1 MRALVLLLL
10 LAFATASPSG
20 SAQRSAV
27 DPAAARSMLERYAQ
41 GGVAVTQF
49 SDSRLLLQS
58 LDRAAQAWVV
68 EAPADE
74 RERRRQLVA
83 AMLLEL
89 SEGPVDGAVITVRR
103 DLLEWACAWLRRDP
117 ASEFERVWM
126 LASLALYQPARVGG
140 TSPLETEHTKH
151 ALSRF
156 PKDPE
161 VLLAELS
168 ARPEAFLVTNRPGAD
183 PARVARGLELGRIAP
198 EGTRGPRQIAETRA
212 ALQELAG
219 HEGAGAEASAR
230 LGLLLFHLNELPA
243 SVAALTDGA
252 TRARAPELAHFA
264 WLNAALALDAQ
275 GRRADAIDAYRRA
288 TRAVP
293 DALSSS
299 MALSAALFMAG
310 GRLEAA
316 AIAERAFARTPAV
329 VDPWHRAFM
338 QRREFDRRRVE
349 LRGMV
354 SLPNR
359 ILAGESQRAVTSGG
373 VAATPMVQVDR
384 ATPVPESTQRPTF
397 RAAASGVVVDVS
409 VFDGRK
415 PVTGLTAAD
424 FEILDEGV
432 PQPATVVSVDTIPLD
447 VTLMLDVAQ
456 SAYNLGDGQG
466 LRQDA
471 ERAVRDL
478 PPIVKLLRPVDRI
491 RAIAVRSGTISEV
504 IPMQPAGSARVP
516 ASLTAEVHIA
526 SALADGVTAA
536 LIHATPA
543 ERRHLVVIF
552 TDGVDTSSAVTQE
565 RVREIA
571 LHADPLLHLAR
582 RFTTDEL
589 VQQKAGKAPG
599 PLGRFTLWPTPPTVI
614 EDIVRAAGGDVRHA
628 QPGESMVDDVRR
640 VLERFRQSYVL
651 HYQPV
656 GVSDTGWHALT
667 VRVKAKDSYQ
677 VRARRGYFAGAR

>member
-1 MRALVLLLL
+1 
-10 LAFATASPSG
+10 
-20 SAQRSAV
+20 
-27 DPAAARSMLERYAQ
+27 
-41 GGVAVTQF
+41 
-49 SDSRLLLQS
+49 
-58 LDRAAQAWVV
+58 
-68 EAPADE
+68 
-74 RERRRQLVA
+74 
-83 AMLLEL
+83 
-89 SEGPVDGAVITVRR
+89 
-103 DLLEWACAWLRRDP
+103 
-117 ASEFERVWM
+117 
-126 LASLALYQPARVGG
+126 
-140 TSPLETEHTKH
+140 
-151 ALSRF
+151 
-156 PKDPE
+156 
-161 VLLAELS
+161 
-168 ARPEAFLVTNRPGAD
+168 
-183 PARVARGLELGRIAP
+183 
-198 EGTRGPRQIAETRA
+198 
-212 ALQELAG
+212 
-219 HEGAGAEASAR
+219 
-230 LGLLLFHLNELPA
+230 
-243 SVAALTDGA
+243 
-252 TRARAPELAHFA
+252 
-264 WLNAALALDAQ
+264 
-275 GRRADAIDAYRRA
+275 
-288 TRAVP
+288 
-293 DALSSS
+293 
-299 MALSAALFMAG
+299 
-310 GRLEAA
+310 
-316 AIAERAFARTPAV
+316 
-329 VDPWHRAFM
+329 
-338 QRREFDRRRVE
+338 
-349 LRGMV
+349 
-354 SLPNR
+354 
-359 ILAGESQRAVTSGG
+359 
-373 VAATPMVQVDR
+373 
-384 ATPVPESTQRPTF
+384 
-397 RAAASGVVVDVS
+397 
-409 VFDGRK
+409 
-415 PVTGLTAAD
+415 
-424 FEILDEGV
+424 
-432 PQPATVVSVDTIPLD
+432 VVSVDTIPLD